1 MTALIKFVKHLEK
14 LLKEAERQTD
24 IIINSKHD
32 IGEIHHSIE
41 KMIDHIISMAE
52 LAYTIYRQSDQI
64 SELLNQIDDGEL
76 VNKINNIRQILMLS
90 ENMEKIDYIRL
101 ADGLSNIEPDM
112 LDYSIRE
119 LDSRNPE
126 GVRRLKDAIE
136 RWERK

>member
-41 KMIDHIISMAE
+41 KMIDNIISMAE

-119 LDSRNPE
+119 LDSKNPE